1 MFGLAIWGGLTFG
14 SVIGEGVYSLG
25 GYDAVWA
32 LAAMAPLLGAAR
44 RAHVVPEA
52 APLRQP

>member
-32 LAAMAPLLGAAR
+32 LAAIAPLLGLLVAR
-44 RAHVVPEA
+44 TVPEA
-52 APLRQP
+52 SPRASR